1 MKCTGKRL
9 ENEKGRVSPLPG
21 FFRAALTQPL
31 MMLPPL
37 VPRSSRREEGLEE
50 HLGPVF
56 HLSPH
61 LLSQRVTAS
70 ALKKNIFIFQVF
82 ISSAFECWLREI
94 VSEDH
99 HSLRH
104 RRESTY
110 PSPSSNPLL
119 VLLSAIMFN

>member
-1 MKCTGKRL
+1 MLMKCSGKRL
-9 ENEKGRVSPLPG
+9 ENEKGRGSPLPG

-31 MMLPPL
+31 MVPL

-56 HLSPH
+56 HHSPH

-110 PSPSSNPLL
+110 PSPSSNPLP

>member
-1 MKCTGKRL
+1 MLMRCTGKRL
-9 ENEKGRVSPLPG
+9 ENGKGRGSPLPG
-21 FFRAALTQPL
+21 FFRAAPTQAL
-31 MMLPPL
+31 MVPP

-56 HLSPH
+56 HHSPH

-70 ALKKNIFIFQVF
+70 ALKKNIFLFQVF

-94 VSEDH
+94 VSEAQ

-104 RRESTY
+104 RRGSTY
-110 PSPSSNPLL
+110 PSPGSNPLP
-119 VLLSAIMFN
+119 VLHSAIMFN